1 MSFFTVSRNP
11 VTVCFVNVKPMLL
24 AVMNQGF
31 FRRESV
37 EFKSVC
43 YVFHMQHPQKNT
55 SVLMEG
61 YSSLFLLKEHVS
73 RMNNF

>member
-37 EFKSVC
+37 EFKCVLC
-43 YVFHMQHPQKNT
+43 IFLWMLHMEYICARGRLLIF
-55 SVLMEG
+55 V
-61 YSSLFLLKEHVS
+61 SS
-73 RMNNF
+73 